1 MTSSEIQCTNVL
13 IEYFFKEFVYKN
25 LYVYDGKQKKELCD
39 GLVEF
44 QDAYVIFQIKEKN
57 GSKAQDWLH
66 KKVYRKAVS
75 QIKDTIDMIKNSGEI
90 EVESFQVKK

>member
-1 MTSSEIQCTNVL
+1 MQCTNVL
-13 IEYFFKEFVYKN
+13 IDYFFKEFVYKN
-25 LYVYDGKQKKELCD
+25 LYVYDGNRKRTCD

-66 KKVYRKAVS
+66 KKY
-75 QIKDTIDMIKNSGEI
+75 I
-90 EVESFQVKK
+90 EKR